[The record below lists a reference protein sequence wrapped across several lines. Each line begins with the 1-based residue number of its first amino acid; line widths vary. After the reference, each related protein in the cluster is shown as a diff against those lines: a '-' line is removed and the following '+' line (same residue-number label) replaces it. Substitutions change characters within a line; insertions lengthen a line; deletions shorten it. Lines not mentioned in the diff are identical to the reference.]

1 MSMKMC
7 GMDIVQ
13 NGGVNE
19 YIVSYIYSKQ
29 RQSGHIAKYF
39 PKCTTDYSWVR
50 NMSPLGH

>member
-19 YIVSYIYSKQ
+19 YIVSYIYSLNKDIVVTLPNIS
-29 RQSGHIAKYF
+29 QSVQQIIA
-39 PKCTTDYSWVR
+39 
-50 NMSPLGH
+50 G